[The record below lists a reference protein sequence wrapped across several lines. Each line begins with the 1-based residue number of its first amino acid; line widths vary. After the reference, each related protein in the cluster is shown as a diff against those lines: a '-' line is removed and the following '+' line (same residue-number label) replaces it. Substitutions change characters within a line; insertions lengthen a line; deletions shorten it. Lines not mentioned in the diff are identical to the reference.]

1 MKDGDANVTGG
12 REAGWK
18 MEEINI
24 ETIRAESGFMIR
36 N

>member
-24 ETIRAESGFMIR
+24 ETIRAESRFMIR